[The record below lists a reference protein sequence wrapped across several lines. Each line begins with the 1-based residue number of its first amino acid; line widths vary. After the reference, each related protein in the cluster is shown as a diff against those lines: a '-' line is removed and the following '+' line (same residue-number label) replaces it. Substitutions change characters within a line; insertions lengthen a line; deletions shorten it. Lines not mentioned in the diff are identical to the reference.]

1 MASDVSGITSKEI
14 ELKRL
19 QAEVDLQEQV
29 TRLAQKRLAVK
40 VLEAEIHST
49 SNRSVRSCEYM
60 TSPVIQ
66 SPPLK
71 IHKSKGSGGPPEGDP
86 NGDDEEPGDDSCP
99 STEYKPSP
107 SPSAPIVEEA
117 STTTSRIELPIDNN
131 DLNAESL
138 RRLQLFPP
146 KAEEFNIATP
156 VVSELSKE
164 RIAQQEFLQ
173 AEADAE
179 RIRLANQELRLK
191 TIAKGVQKKSEI
203 DALNIAM
210 AEHRLQEGELWVD
223 AEYRAA
229 ENRIQSTEANLRN
242 EADQVLRQ

>member
-1 MASDVSGITSKEI
+1 MT
-14 ELKRL
+14 
-19 QAEVDLQEQV
+19 
-29 TRLAQKRLAVK
+29 

-49 SNRSVRSCEYM
+49 SNRSVRSCGSM
-60 TSPVIQ
+60 ISPVIL

-71 IHKSKGSGGPPEGDP
+71 IHKSARGSGGPPEDDP
-86 NGDDEEPGDDSCP
+86 NGNDEEPEDDSCP
-99 STEYKPSP
+99 TTEYKPSP
-107 SPSAPIVEEA
+107 SPSAPIIEEA

-131 DLNAESL
+131 EL
-138 RRLQLFPP
+138 RRLHLFPP
-146 KAEEFNIATP
+146 KVEEFNIATP

-191 TIAKGVQKKSEI
+191 TIAEGVQKKSEI
-203 DALNIAM
+203 DAINIAM

-223 AEYRAA
+223 GEYRAA

-242 EADQVLRQ
+242 EADQALE

>member
-1 MASDVSGITSKEI
+1 MASDVSGVTSKEI

-19 QAEVDLQEQV
+19 QAELDLEEQV

-49 SNRSVRSCEYM
+49 SNISVRSYASM

-71 IHKSKGSGGPPEGDP
+71 MQKSKGGDGPPEGDP
-86 NGDDEEPGDDSCP
+86 NGDDEGPEDDSCP
-99 STEYKPSP
+99 TTEYKPSP
-107 SPSAPIVEEA
+107 SPSAPIIEEA

-131 DLNAESL
+131 EL
-138 RRLQLFPP
+138 RRLHLFPP
-146 KAEEFNIATP
+146 KVEEFNIATP

-203 DALNIAM
+203 DAINIAM

-242 EADQVLRQ
+242 EADQALE